1 MCACVCFFV
10 CLFCGFLYYNTL
22 RLNKGLGNTLDT
34 QRVGDQNVTP
44 MAVLSLIECELIN
57 ADVHN
62 SDAIDGSL
70 VTTPIP
76 GGRTKL
82 GALLLQLM
90 VQHGFVG
97 ERKWQSASLAAGQ
110 SDGGMYAKLASTW
123 HEQRH
128 SLRLYMC
135 SKCLRC
141 RSLCGKQW
149 QTW

>member
-1 MCACVCFFV
+1 MPSSFLWIQFVLVFFSWRLRVCMCVFF

-82 GALLLQLM
+82 GA
-90 VQHGFVG
+90 
-97 ERKWQSASLAAGQ
+97 
-110 SDGGMYAKLASTW
+110 
-123 HEQRH
+123 
-128 SLRLYMC
+128 
-135 SKCLRC
+135 
-141 RSLCGKQW
+141 
-149 QTW
+149 